1 MEGESSALIFCQ
13 FQPAVGYK
21 SVAYKKRWIFLWK
34 KTTNKL
40 KIKQTNKQTKKR
52 QHKKKKQRKNKLE
65 KR

>member
-1 MEGESSALIFCQ
+1 MEGENSALIFCQ

-21 SVAYKKRWIFLWK
+21 SVAYKKRCIFLWK

-52 QHKKKKQRKNKLE
+52 QHKNEQTKKK
-65 KR
+65 